1 MLLNVEWVPFS
12 RGITND
18 HKAIDYAH
26 ENVCD
31 VCLLYA
37 EFVVNG
43 YKPAMGTIDCKFPQR
58 DGSRELHPGTVGV
71 VDGSTKLL
79 IMVNIPVL
87 LYELEIDPD
96 VAKKDPV
103 LSQTLAS
110 LASIR
115 CSYQR
120 FVNPAHHYLHS
131 LRFLFNA

>member
-1 MLLNVEWVPFS
+1 MFVMLACFVPEDFPS
-12 RGITND
+12 NCQFQ
-18 HKAIDYAH
+18 AH
-26 ENVCD
+26 
-31 VCLLYA
+31 YA

-58 DGSRELHPGTVGV
+58 DGSRELRAGTVGV
-71 VDGSTKLL
+71 VGGFTKLL
-79 IMVNIPVL
+79 IMVSIPVL
-87 LYELEIDPD
+87 LFELEIEPD

-115 CSYQR
+115 CSYQQ
-120 FVNPAHHYLHS
+120 FVNPSHHYLHS